1 MAFRRADLLSA
12 GGFDPAL
19 GAGSPARS
27 GADTEAFTAAI
38 LRGGRIVYQPRA
50 VSWHEHTR
58 NPDAL
63 RQTLFDY
70 GVGFS
75 AVLTK
80 YLTRDARVVLA
91 LARSVPLALDGRRRQ
106 GSSASSRLP
115 RALARVERRGMLGG
129 PWLYARSRRWAR
141 RLRLDDV
148 IEGR

>member
-1 MAFRRADLLSA
+1 MAFRRAEFLSA

-38 LRGGRIVYQPRA
+38 LRGGRVVYQPRA

-80 YLTRDARVVLA
+80 YLTHDARFLAA
-91 LARSVPLALDGRRRQ
+91 LARSLPLAFANQRR
-106 GSSASSRLP
+106 GASSRPSRLP
-115 RALARVERRGMLGG
+115 RALARVERYGMLCG
-129 PWLYARSRRWAR
+129 PLLYRRSSRWAR
-141 RLRLDDV
+141 KLRLNDV
-148 IEGR
+148 IERR